1 MDKRILSMNESECAM
16 RISNILKEYLP
27 GYRGVELA
35 AITIALYEAAKMEN
49 RDLRFIDAISKLPKD
64 IQEIIMRYTKVDV
77 TWNDM
82 KELVEEFTPEAFK
95 KVLFG
100 TEFFPE
106 SAKINFDN
114 APKSLIALAEEFLS
128 IDSKQKGLQLY
139 SDCGR
144 VLVDLGQKYPG
155 IELTGVEQN
164 PDFNL
169 VAKIKALAIGQ
180 NIRVK
185 QVVPMEY
192 CLENRGK
199 GIYDFVIST
208 HPFGFRMRTLSEK
221 FSDLSNIYPYLKT
234 GTAADWVYSLLAMDV
249 LKNSGKVVAFL
260 SAGCM
265 FTNQDKDV
273 RKYLVHNGYVEAVIN
288 LPNRMY
294 SYTGINTVMVV
305 LSKGNNGVRMVDASG
320 IYTPGRRQNE
330 FSKENIEQIVE
341 AYNNLGDI
349 SVEVSVEELAKNDYV
364 LLPTRFLAEAE
375 AEIENGVRMEE
386 IVEFDRSAMVP
397 AAELDKISVEDN
409 DASENYYL
417 RLSEIHDGVI
427 DKRLPKISTIDK
439 KYEKYLLQNNDI
451 ILSRNGAPFKVA
463 LYNQNGKEKV
473 LPVGNL
479 LVLRADPNKVNPVY
493 LKAYLESEQGI
504 GSLSKLLTGVAMQVI
519 SMERLKKM
527 IVPVPDIE
535 EQNKIAD
542 KYLSIMDELEIL
554 NMKVQN
560 ARNRLVH
567 VFDNG
572 KDGE

>member
-1 MDKRILSMNESECAM
+1 MDKKNMSMNEAECAM
-16 RISNILKEYLP
+16 KIASILKEYLP
-27 GYRGVELA
+27 SYQGVDLA
-35 AITIALYEAAKMEN
+35 AIAIALYEAAKMDN
-49 RDLRFIDAISKLPKD
+49 GSPSFIEAISKLPKD
-64 IQEIIMRYTKVDV
+64 VKEDIMRYTKVDV

-82 KELVEEFTPEAFK
+82 KELVYEFAPETFK

-114 APKSLIALAEEFLS
+114 APKSLIVLAEEFLQM
-128 IDSKQKGLQLY
+128 DSKQKGLQLY

-144 VLVDLGQKYPG
+144 VLVDLAQKYLG
-155 IELTGVEQN
+155 MEMTGVEEN
-164 PDFNL
+164 NSSNL
-169 VAKIKALAIGQ
+169 IARLKAVAIGQ
-180 NIRVK
+180 NIILK
-185 QVVPMEY
+185 KIMPIEY

-199 GIYDFVIST
+199 GMYDFVIST
-208 HPFGFRMRTLSEK
+208 HPFGLRVRTLSDK
-221 FSDLSNIYPYLKT
+221 YSDLSNIYPFLKT
-234 GTAADWVYSLLAMDV
+234 GTAADWVYSLLALDV
-249 LKNSGKVVAFL
+249 LKSSGKVVAFL

-330 FSKENIEQIVE
+330 FSEENIKQIVE

-349 SVEVSVEELAKNDYV
+349 SVEMSVEELAKNDYV

-375 AEIENGVRMEE
+375 AEIENGMRLEE
-386 IVEFDRSAMVP
+386 IVEFDRSAMVT
-397 AAELDKISVEDN
+397 AAELDKIAVEDN
-409 DASENYYL
+409 DISENYYL

-439 KYEKYLLQNNDI
+439 KYVKYLLKDNDI

-463 LYNQNGKEKV
+463 LFNRNRDERV

-479 LVLRADPNKVNPVY
+479 LVLRANPNKVNPVY

-527 IVPVPDIE
+527 IVPVPDMD